1 MHVCVIAVQN
11 NIMKIS
17 TFDLNL
23 FVILNAIYT
32 EGSLTKAAEV
42 VGITQPAVSN
52 ALSRLREKFN
62 DDLFVRTGS
71 GMVPT
76 QKTENII
83 NDIQS
88 ALALMQQS
96 VNEPDTFDA
105 ENTTRTFKLSLGDI
119 SEGRVLPYIM
129 KEIDQNAKNIS
140 VGSYAYKRSDQVHA
154 LATHN
159 LDFVV
164 DPVIP
169 ASDEINS
176 YKVFEDD
183 FVVIHRE
190 DHPLSKIEN
199 PTIDDILSQGHLHV
213 SSRKRGL
220 HLIDVELDKI
230 GYRRN
235 VALRCQHFLIAPTIV
250 NSTDLVL
257 FATRSFAKAHNL
269 PFVEIPAKIPSMEYF
284 LIWHKSDEGDGGHIW
299 MKDLIIKAFIAAKK

>member
-1 MHVCVIAVQN
+1 
-11 NIMKIS
+11 MKIS
-17 TFDLNL
+17 SFDLNL

-52 ALSRLREKFN
+52 ALSRLRERFN

-83 NDIQS
+83 KDIQN
-88 ALALMQQS
+88 ALALMQHS
-96 VNEPDTFDA
+96 VNEPDTFD
-105 ENTTRTFKLSLGDI
+105 EKTTTRAFKLSLGDI

-129 KEIDQNAKNIS
+129 KEIDKNAKNIS

-154 LATHN
+154 LATNN

-176 YKVFEDD
+176 FKVFEDD
-183 FVVIHRE
+183 FVAIHRE
-190 DHPLSKIEN
+190 GHPILEIEN
-199 PTIDDILSQGHLHV
+199 PTIDDILAQDHLHV

-230 GYRRN
+230 GYRRK
-235 VALRCQHFLIAPTIV
+235 VALRCQHFLIAPTIIK
-250 NSTDLVL
+250 STDMLL
-257 FATRSFAKAHNL
+257 FATRSFAKAHHL
-269 PFVEIPAKIPSMEYF
+269 PFLEIPAEIPSMEYF
-284 LIWHKSDEGDGGHIW
+284 LIWHKSDEGDGGHLW
-299 MKDLIIKAFIAAKK
+299 MKDLIIEAFVDAKK

>member
-1 MHVCVIAVQN
+1 
-11 NIMKIS
+11 MKIS

-52 ALSRLREKFN
+52 ALSRLREKFD
-62 DDLFVRTGS
+62 DDLFIRTGT

-88 ALALMQQS
+88 ALTLMQQS

-176 YKVFEDD
+176 YTVFEDD

-250 NSTDLVL
+250 KSTDLVL

-269 PFVEIPAKIPSMEYF
+269 PFVEIPAEIPSMEYF

>member
-1 MHVCVIAVQN
+1 
-11 NIMKIS
+11 MKIS
-17 TFDLNL
+17 SFDLNL

-83 NDIQS
+83 KDIQN
-88 ALALMQQS
+88 ALALMQHS
-96 VNEPDTFDA
+96 VNEPDTFD
-105 ENTTRTFKLSLGDI
+105 EKTTTRAFKLSLGDI

-129 KEIDQNAKNIS
+129 KEIDKNAKNIS
-140 VGSYAYKRSDQVHA
+140 VGSYAYRRSDQVHA
-154 LATHN
+154 LATNN

-176 YKVFEDD
+176 FKVFEDD
-183 FVVIHRE
+183 FVAIHRE
-190 DHPLSKIEN
+190 GHPISEIEN
-199 PTIDDILSQGHLHV
+199 PTIDDILAQDHLHV

-230 GYRRN
+230 GYRRK
-235 VALRCQHFLIAPTIV
+235 VALRCQHFLIAPTIIK
-250 NSTDLVL
+250 STDMLL
-257 FATRSFAKAHNL
+257 FATRSFAKAHHL
-269 PFVEIPAKIPSMEYF
+269 PFLEIPAEIPSMEYF

-299 MKDLIIKAFIAAKK
+299 MKELIINAFIEAKK

>member
-1 MHVCVIAVQN
+1 
-11 NIMKIS
+11 MKIS

>member
-1 MHVCVIAVQN
+1 MHVCIIAVQN

-199 PTIDDILSQGHLHV
+199 PTIDDILLQGHLHV

-250 NSTDLVL
+250 KSTDLVL

>member
-1 MHVCVIAVQN
+1 
-11 NIMKIS
+11 MKIS
-17 TFDLNL
+17 SFDLNL

-83 NDIQS
+83 KDIQN
-88 ALALMQQS
+88 ALALMQHS
-96 VNEPDTFDA
+96 VNEPDTFD
-105 ENTTRTFKLSLGDI
+105 EKTTTRAFKLSLGDI

-129 KEIDQNAKNIS
+129 KEIDKNAKNIS

-154 LATHN
+154 LATNN

-176 YKVFEDD
+176 FKVFEDD
-183 FVVIHRE
+183 FVAIHRE
-190 DHPLSKIEN
+190 GHPISEIEN
-199 PTIDDILSQGHLHV
+199 PTIDDILAQDHLHV

-230 GYRRN
+230 GYRRK
-235 VALRCQHFLIAPTIV
+235 VALRCQHFLIAPTIIK
-250 NSTDLVL
+250 STDMLL
-257 FATRSFAKAHNL
+257 FATRSFAKAHHL
-269 PFVEIPAKIPSMEYF
+269 PFLEIPAEIPSMEYF

-299 MKDLIIKAFIAAKK
+299 MKELIINAFIEAKK

>member
-1 MHVCVIAVQN
+1 MHVCIIAVQN
-11 NIMKIS
+11 NTMKIS

-88 ALALMQQS
+88 ALTLMQQS

-129 KEIDQNAKNIS
+129 KEIDQKAKNIS

-250 NSTDLVL
+250 RSTDLVL

-269 PFVEIPAKIPSMEYF
+269 PFVEIPAEIPSMEYF